1 MKLIIL
7 QVVLLVF
14 GSLFLIMGA
23 GEQKEFNRGSD
34 LMTGIALYVL
44 LFVTMC
50 LGV

>member
-23 GEQKEFNRGSD
+23 GEQKQFNRASA
-34 LMTGIALYVL
+34 LVTGITLYII
-44 LFVTMC
+44 LFVTMRG
-50 LGV
+50 GV